1 MSSRKVLAVIDSDP
15 ILRSACDRIQERRK
29 MAEQK
34 LDFIKKQIENAV
46 KEMHDQN
53 EHDEGLIEARLKEIG
68 CLKTPV
74 NKDTHHICIEHDEGA
89 IYLHANDDGGGL
101 PQFLAEILGGPR
113 GPKGPRGRGPK
124 GFH

>member
-68 CLKTPV
+68 CLKSPV
-74 NKDTHHICIEHDEGA
+74 NKETHHICIQHDEGA
-89 IYLHANDDGGGL
+89 IYLHSNDDGGL
-101 PQFLAEILGGPR
+101 PGFLADLLGGGPKGRGPR
-113 GPKGPRGRGPK
+113 GL
-124 GFH
+124 H